1 MKTITSLVIKI
12 LIDKRVPLKIKA
24 LPLLAVAY
32 LLLPLDIIPDFIP
45 IIGWLDDII
54 ILLISIGVLLINGI
68 PILQNNIDANGTKKS
83 RQKPKVYEG
92 EYRLI
97 DEDSENTG
105 Y

>member
-1 MKTITSLVIKI
+1 
-12 LIDKRVPLKIKA
+12 VPLKIKA

-83 RQKPKVYEG
+83 KQKSKVYEG

-97 DEDSENTG
+97 DEDSQNTG